1 MAAKIRTACVI
12 CAHKALDKQIWLHQ
26 IFSTHRGGLLT
37 KPPGGEKPD
46 GFKNFFMEDTK

>member
-12 CAHKALDKQIWLHQ
+12 CAHKALDKQIRLYQ